1 MGIGLSG
8 RISMTFTRET
18 ASALEAIVSA
28 VQEIRS
34 ATPNTELTE
43 TSPGSVGETDV
54 ANLVG
59 CSRQNIRKLMLTH
72 SLTQQPFRLWCMKA
86 RKTSGTCVRC
96 WTDLPKPR
104 SATLIAR
111 SSKSPKSS

>member
-1 MGIGLSG
+1 
-8 RISMTFTRET
+8 MTFTRET

-72 SLTQQPFRLWCMKA
+72 SATFPPVVHEGTQNLWHLCP
-86 RKTSGTCVRC
+86 VL
-96 WTDLPKPR
+96 D
-104 SATLIAR
+104 
-111 SSKSPKSS
+111 